1 MKNNYTLIET
11 SQFKDRAKNKEDL
24 EGYFLRKQCT
34 DEIEKDP
41 STGAITFT
49 ISDETVDRDRDIISL
64 NGWEL
69 DNFKNNPV
77 VLFAHNSRDLPI
89 ARAVNTF
96 KRDKKLKSKAEFTP
110 RDLNPLG
117 DTVRRMVEDRF
128 LRATSVGMLPK
139 EWEFA
144 DNEEDENR
152 KFGINFL
159 KQELLEWSIVPIPAN
174 PSALIDAHAAGIDT
188 GPIKEWAEKM
198 LELDRSGESLKGLS
212 ISDLE
217 KAWSVSNRIFTDAR
231 SFFDIK
237 SNTSGTSDNW
247 TMTHFHEGI
256 KEPEW
261 LEKMEEADK
270 SLLLDFVDRA
280 GWQDSVKSFLACVH
294 PVDEISVRRTSGGW
308 LAVCESCDEDIEEFT
323 TFQELEAALF
333 SKTSNTKPASTTKET
348 EDNDPE
354 IDIEDDL
361 AGEDLKSVLGSVV
374 SEELARNF
382 GRLPD

>member
-89 ARAVNTF
+89 ARAVSTF

-198 LELDRSGESLKGLS
+198 LELDRSGKSLKGLS

-217 KAWSVSNRIFTDAR
+217 KAWTVSNRIFTNAR

-237 SNTSGTSDNW
+237 SNSTISDNFIV
-247 TMTHFHEGI
+247 THRINDEELKWYDALNSDDRVLLAKLVDHEG
-256 KEPEW
+256 
-261 LEKMEEADK
+261 
-270 SLLLDFVDRA
+270 
-280 GWQDSVKSFLACVH
+280 WQNSVKDFLACTH